1 MTNHAEYDII
11 YRIMLT
17 ILLASECEYKQ
28 MNINARSRLKHSA
41 TVILYAV
48 LMAVII
54 IGIIAAWII
63 VSGRNRIAIDEV
75 YGNVI
80 VERSGGQISAKQ
92 GMRLESGDCVKVL
105 SGGSARITLGRD
117 RYIYPEADSAV
128 TVTRSKEDKSFGAE
142 LLTGAAAVR
151 LDKAADIKVSALNV
165 IVTASGSVFRV
176 SCTDNAAEIICA
188 DGEADIS
195 GGGTAQKLAAGSL
208 ARLTSSSG
216 EIMLTPEEAE
226 VSALPESALKS
237 LMRIASQRSMTFSLN
252 SLGGAYLA
260 LDDNEAATEISEAVS
275 ESIAETTVSE
285 TTVSETTVSE
295 TETSP
300 SEETAETVS
309 EPVTEISETSVSET
323 DISEATTF
331 ETTFSETTFSETT
344 ASQTTASETQTSAE
358 TVSETTAPTV
368 ETSQTTT
375 PTIPWWEI
383 INSAEHDSR

>member
-1 MTNHAEYDII
+1 
-11 YRIMLT
+11 MLT

-28 MNINARSRLKHSA
+28 MNINARSRSKHSA
-41 TVILYAV
+41 AVILYAV
-48 LMAVII
+48 LMAVLI

-63 VSGRNRIAIDEV
+63 VSGRNRIALDEI

-92 GMRLESGDCVKVL
+92 GMRLESGDCVKTL

-117 RYIYPEADSAV
+117 RYIYTEPDSAV
-128 TVTRSKEDKSFGAE
+128 TVTRSKEDKSFEAE
-142 LLTGAAAVR
+142 VLSGAAAVR
-151 LDKAADIKVSALNV
+151 LDKAADIKVSAPNV
-165 IVTASGSVFRV
+165 LVTASGSVFWV
-176 SCTDNAAEIICA
+176 CCTDDAAEVICA

-195 GGGTAQKLAAGSL
+195 GGGTSQRLAAGSL
-208 ARLTSSSG
+208 ARLTSSGG
-216 EIMLTPEEAE
+216 EIALTREEAE

-260 LDDNEAATEISEAVS
+260 LDDNIAATEISESVS
-275 ESIAETTVSE
+275 ESIAE

-300 SEETAETVS
+300 SEETSETTS
-309 EPVTEISETSVSET
+309 ETVTEISETSVSEANT
-323 DISEATTF
+323 SETTTF
-331 ETTFSETTFSETT
+331 ETTFSE
-344 ASQTTASETQTSAE
+344 TTASETQTSAE
-358 TVSETTAPTV
+358 TVSETTAPTA
-368 ETSQTTT
+368 ETTQTTT

-383 INSAEHDSR
+383 INSAERDSR

>member
-176 SCTDNAAEIICA
+176 SCTDNSAEIICA

-216 EIMLTPEEAE
+216 EIVLTLEEAE

-260 LDDNEAATEISEAVS
+260 LEDNIAATEISEAVS
-275 ESIAETTVSE
+275 ESIAEPTVSE
-285 TTVSETTVSE
+285 TTVSETY
-295 TETSP
+295 TSP

-368 ETSQTTT
+368 ETTQTTT

-383 INSAEHDSR
+383 INSAERDSR

>member
-1 MTNHAEYDII
+1 MYG
-11 YRIMLT
+11 IMLT

-216 EIMLTPEEAE
+216 EIVLTLEEAE

-260 LDDNEAATEISEAVS
+260 LDDNIAATEISEAVS
-275 ESIAETTVSE
+275 ESIAEPTVSE
-285 TTVSETTVSE
+285 TTVSETY
-295 TETSP
+295 TSP
-300 SEETAETVS
+300 SEETAETTS
-309 EPVTEISETSVSET
+309 ESVTEISETTVSET
-323 DISEATTF
+323 NISEATAF

-344 ASQTTASETQTSAE
+344 SSQTTASETQTSAE

-368 ETSQTTT
+368 ETTQTTT

-383 INSAEHDSR
+383 INSAERDSR

>member
-11 YRIMLT
+11 YGIMLT

-216 EIMLTPEEAE
+216 EIVLTPEEAE

-275 ESIAETTVSE
+275 ESIAETTISE
-285 TTVSETTVSE
+285 TTVSETY
-295 TETSP
+295 TSP

-323 DISEATTF
+323 NISEATTF

-368 ETSQTTT
+368 ETTQTTT

-383 INSAEHDSR
+383 INSAERDSR

>member
-92 GMRLESGDCVKVL
+92 GMRLESGDCIKTM

-117 RYIYPEADSAV
+117 RYIYTEPDSAV
-128 TVTRSKEDKSFGAE
+128 TVTRSKEDKSFEAE
-142 LLTGAAAVR
+142 VLSGAAAVR
-151 LDKAADIKVSALNV
+151 LDKAADIKVSAPNV
-165 IVTASGSVFRV
+165 LVTASGSVFRV
-176 SCTDNAAEIICA
+176 SCTDDAAEVICA

-195 GGGTAQKLAAGSL
+195 GGGTSQRLAAGSL
-208 ARLTSSSG
+208 ARLTSSGG
-216 EIMLTPEEAE
+216 EITLTREEAE

-260 LDDNEAATEISEAVS
+260 LDDNIAATEISEAVS

-285 TTVSETTVSE
+285 TTVSET
-295 TETSP
+295 ETSP
-300 SEETAETVS
+300 SEETSETTS
-309 EPVTEISETSVSET
+309 ETVTEISETSVSET
-323 DISEATTF
+323 NISETTTF
-331 ETTFSETTFSETT
+331 ETTFSETTVSETT

-358 TVSETTAPTV
+358 TVPETTAPTV
-368 ETSQTTT
+368 ETTQTTT

-383 INSAEHDSR
+383 INSAERDSR

>member
-11 YRIMLT
+11 YGIMLT

-216 EIMLTPEEAE
+216 EIMLTLEEAE

-260 LDDNEAATEISEAVS
+260 LDENIAAAEISEAVS
-275 ESIAETTVSE
+275 ESIAEP
-285 TTVSETTVSE
+285 TVSETTVSE

-300 SEETAETVS
+300 SEETTETVS

-323 DISEATTF
+323 NISEATTF

-368 ETSQTTT
+368 ETTQTTT

-383 INSAEHDSR
+383 INSAERDSR

>member
-1 MTNHAEYDII
+1 LTNHAEYDII
-11 YRIMLT
+11 YGIMLT

-216 EIMLTPEEAE
+216 EIVLTLEEAE

-237 LMRIASQRSMTFSLN
+237 LMRIASQRSMMFSLN
-252 SLGGAYLA
+252 SLGGAYLT

-275 ESIAETTVSE
+275 ESIAETTISE
-285 TTVSETTVSE
+285 TTVSETY
-295 TETSP
+295 TSP
-300 SEETAETVS
+300 SEETAETTS

-323 DISEATTF
+323 NISEATTF

-344 ASQTTASETQTSAE
+344 ASQTTTSETQTSDE

-368 ETSQTTT
+368 ETTQTTT

-383 INSAEHDSR
+383 INSAERDSR

>member
-1 MTNHAEYDII
+1 
-11 YRIMLT
+11 MLT

-54 IGIIAAWII
+54 IGIIAAWVI

-92 GMRLESGDCVKVL
+92 GMRLESGDCIKTM

-195 GGGTAQKLAAGSL
+195 GGGTDQKLAAGSL
-208 ARLTSSSG
+208 ARLTSSGG
-216 EIMLTPEEAE
+216 EIVLTPEEAE
-226 VSALPESALKS
+226 VSALTESALKS

-260 LDDNEAATEISEAVS
+260 LDENIAATEISEAVS
-275 ESIAETTVSE
+275 ESIAEP
-285 TTVSETTVSE
+285 TVSETTVSE

-323 DISEATTF
+323 NISEATTF

-358 TVSETTAPTV
+358 TVFETTAPTV
-368 ETSQTTT
+368 ETTQTTT

-383 INSAEHDSR
+383 INSAERDSR

>member
-11 YRIMLT
+11 YGIMLT

-216 EIMLTPEEAE
+216 EIVLTPEEAE

-275 ESIAETTVSE
+275 ESIAEP
-285 TTVSETTVSE
+285 TVSETTVSE

-300 SEETAETVS
+300 SDETAETVS

-323 DISEATTF
+323 NISEATAF

-368 ETSQTTT
+368 ETTQTTT

-383 INSAEHDSR
+383 INSAERDSR

>member
-1 MTNHAEYDII
+1 M
-11 YRIMLT
+11 
-17 ILLASECEYKQ
+17 
-28 MNINARSRLKHSA
+28 KHSA

-54 IGIIAAWII
+54 IGIIAAWVI

-176 SCTDNAAEIICA
+176 SCTDNTAEIICA

-208 ARLTSSSG
+208 ARLTSSGG
-216 EIMLTPEEAE
+216 EIALTREEAE
-226 VSALPESALKS
+226 ISALPESALKS

-260 LDDNEAATEISEAVS
+260 LDDNESAAEISEAVS

-285 TTVSETTVSE
+285 TTVSET
-295 TETSP
+295 ETSP
-300 SEETAETVS
+300 SEKTTETTSET
-309 EPVTEISETSVSET
+309 VTEISETSVSEANT
-323 DISEATTF
+323 SETTTF
-331 ETTFSETTFSETT
+331 ETTFSE
-344 ASQTTASETQTSAE
+344 TTASETQTSAE
-358 TVSETTAPTV
+358 TVPETTAPTA
-368 ETSQTTT
+368 ETTQTTT

-383 INSAEHDSR
+383 INSAERDSR

>member
-11 YRIMLT
+11 YGIMLT

-28 MNINARSRLKHSA
+28 MNINARSRSKHSA

-216 EIMLTPEEAE
+216 EIVLTLEEAE

-260 LDDNEAATEISEAVS
+260 LDDNIAATEISEAVS
-275 ESIAETTVSE
+275 ESIAEP
-285 TTVSETTVSE
+285 TVSETTVSE

-323 DISEATTF
+323 NISEATAF

-368 ETSQTTT
+368 ETTQTTT

-383 INSAEHDSR
+383 INSAERDSR

>member
-1 MTNHAEYDII
+1 M
-11 YRIMLT
+11 
-17 ILLASECEYKQ
+17 
-28 MNINARSRLKHSA
+28 KHSA

-128 TVTRSKEDKSFGAE
+128 TVTHSKEDKSFGAE

>member
-11 YRIMLT
+11 YGIMLT

-28 MNINARSRLKHSA
+28 MNINARSRLKHSV
-41 TVILYAV
+41 TVNLYAV

-216 EIMLTPEEAE
+216 EIVLTLEEAE

-260 LDDNEAATEISEAVS
+260 LDENIAATEISEAVS
-275 ESIAETTVSE
+275 ESIAEP
-285 TTVSETTVSE
+285 TVSETTVSE

-309 EPVTEISETSVSET
+309 EPVTEISETTVSGT
-323 DISEATTF
+323 DISVA
-331 ETTFSETTFSETT
+331 TFSETTFSETT
-344 ASQTTASETQTSAE
+344 ASQATASETQTSAE

-368 ETSQTTT
+368 ETTQTTT

-383 INSAEHDSR
+383 INSAERDSR

>member
-1 MTNHAEYDII
+1 
-11 YRIMLT
+11 
-17 ILLASECEYKQ
+17 
-28 MNINARSRLKHSA
+28 MNINARSRSKHSA
-41 TVILYAV
+41 AVILYAV
-48 LMAVII
+48 LMAVLI

-63 VSGRNRIAIDEV
+63 VSGRNRIALDEV

-92 GMRLESGDCVKVL
+92 GMRLESGDCIKTM

-117 RYIYPEADSAV
+117 RYIYTEPDSAV
-128 TVTRSKEDKSFGAE
+128 TVTRSKEDKSFEAE
-142 LLTGAAAVR
+142 LLSGAAAAR
-151 LDKAADIKVSALNV
+151 LDKAADIKVSAPNV
-165 IVTASGSVFRV
+165 LVTASGSVFRV

-195 GGGTAQKLAAGSL
+195 GGGTSQRLAAGSL
-208 ARLTSSSG
+208 ARLTSSGG
-216 EIMLTPEEAE
+216 EIALTREEAE

-260 LDDNEAATEISEAVS
+260 LDDNTAAAEISEAVS

-285 TTVSETTVSE
+285 MTASETTVSE

-300 SEETAETVS
+300 SEETSETTS
-309 EPVTEISETSVSET
+309 ETVTEISETSVSEANT
-323 DISEATTF
+323 SETTTF

-344 ASQTTASETQTSAE
+344 ASETQTSAE
-358 TVSETTAPTV
+358 TVPETTAPTA
-368 ETSQTTT
+368 ETTQTTT

-383 INSAEHDSR
+383 INSAERDSR

>member
-11 YRIMLT
+11 YGIMLT

-216 EIMLTPEEAE
+216 EIVLTPEEAE

-237 LMRIASQRSMTFSLN
+237 LMRIASQRSMMFSLN

-260 LDDNEAATEISEAVS
+260 LDDNIAATEISEAVS
-275 ESIAETTVSE
+275 ESIAEP
-285 TTVSETTVSE
+285 TVSETTVSE

-300 SEETAETVS
+300 SEETAETTS

-344 ASQTTASETQTSAE
+344 SSQTTASETQTSAE
-358 TVSETTAPTV
+358 TVSETT
-368 ETSQTTT
+368 QTTT

-383 INSAEHDSR
+383 INSAERDSR

>member
-1 MTNHAEYDII
+1 
-11 YRIMLT
+11 
-17 ILLASECEYKQ
+17 
-28 MNINARSRLKHSA
+28 MNINARSRSKHSA
-41 TVILYAV
+41 AVILYAV
-48 LMAVII
+48 LMAVLI

-63 VSGRNRIAIDEV
+63 VSGRNRIAIDEI

-80 VERSGGQISAKQ
+80 VERNGGQISAKQ
-92 GMRLESGDCVKVL
+92 GMRLESGDCIKTM

-117 RYIYPEADSAV
+117 RYIYTEPDSAV
-128 TVTRSKEDKSFGAE
+128 TVTRSKEDKSFEAE
-142 LLTGAAAVR
+142 VLSGAAAVR
-151 LDKAADIKVSALNV
+151 LDKAADIKVSAPNV
-165 IVTASGSVFRV
+165 LVTASGSVFRV
-176 SCTDNAAEIICA
+176 SCTDNAAEVICA

-195 GGGTAQKLAAGSL
+195 GGGTSQRLAAGSL
-208 ARLTSSSG
+208 ARLTSSGG
-216 EIMLTPEEAE
+216 EIALTREEAE

-260 LDDNEAATEISEAVS
+260 LDDNIAATEISEAVS

-300 SEETAETVS
+300 SEETTETAS
-309 EPVTEISETSVSET
+309 ETATEISETSVSET
-323 DISEATTF
+323 NISETTTF

-344 ASQTTASETQTSAE
+344 ASETQTSDE
-358 TVSETTAPTV
+358 TVPETTAPTA
-368 ETSQTTT
+368 ETTQTTT

-383 INSAEHDSR
+383 INSAERDSR

>member
-1 MTNHAEYDII
+1 M
-11 YRIMLT
+11 
-17 ILLASECEYKQ
+17 
-28 MNINARSRLKHSA
+28 KHSA

-216 EIMLTPEEAE
+216 EIVLTPEEAE

-237 LMRIASQRSMTFSLN
+237 LMRIASQRSMMFSLN

-260 LDDNEAATEISEAVS
+260 LDDNIAATVISEAVS
-275 ESIAETTVSE
+275 ESIAEP
-285 TTVSETTVSE
+285 TVSETTVSE

-300 SEETAETVS
+300 SEETAETTS

-344 ASQTTASETQTSAE
+344 SSQTTASETQTSAE

-368 ETSQTTT
+368 ETTQTTT

-383 INSAEHDSR
+383 INSAERDSR

>member
-11 YRIMLT
+11 YGIMLT

-216 EIMLTPEEAE
+216 EIVLTLEEAE

-260 LDDNEAATEISEAVS
+260 LDENIAATEISEAVS
-275 ESIAETTVSE
+275 ESIAEPTVSE
-285 TTVSETTVSE
+285 TTVSETY
-295 TETSP
+295 TSP
-300 SEETAETVS
+300 SEETAETIT
-309 EPVTEISETSVSET
+309 ETVTEISETSVSET

-344 ASQTTASETQTSAE
+344 ASQATASETQTSAE

-383 INSAEHDSR
+383 INSAERDSR

>member
-11 YRIMLT
+11 YGIMLT

-216 EIMLTPEEAE
+216 EIVLTLEEAE

-260 LDDNEAATEISEAVS
+260 LDDNIAATEISEAVS
-275 ESIAETTVSE
+275 ESIAEPTE
-285 TTVSETTVSE
+285 SETTVSE

-309 EPVTEISETSVSET
+309 EPVTEISEASVSET
-323 DISEATTF
+323 NISEATTF

-344 ASQTTASETQTSAE
+344 ASQTTASEAQTSAE

-383 INSAEHDSR
+383 INSAERDSR

>member
-1 MTNHAEYDII
+1 
-11 YRIMLT
+11 MLT

-208 ARLTSSSG
+208 ARLTSSNG
-216 EIMLTPEEAE
+216 EIVFTLEEAE

-260 LDDNEAATEISEAVS
+260 LDDNIAATEISEAVS
-275 ESIAETTVSE
+275 ESIAEP
-285 TTVSETTVSE
+285 TVSETTVSE

-323 DISEATTF
+323 NISEATAF

-358 TVSETTAPTV
+358 TVSESTAPTV
-368 ETSQTTT
+368 ETTQTTT

-383 INSAEHDSR
+383 INSAERDSR

>member
-11 YRIMLT
+11 YGIMLT

-128 TVTRSKEDKSFGAE
+128 TVTRSKEDRSFGAE

-165 IVTASGSVFRV
+165 IVTASDSVFRV

-216 EIMLTPEEAE
+216 EIVLTLEEAE
-226 VSALPESALKS
+226 VSALSESALKS
-237 LMRIASQRSMTFSLN
+237 LMRIASQRSMMFSLN

-260 LDDNEAATEISEAVS
+260 LDKNIAATEISEAVS

-285 TTVSETTVSE
+285 TTVSET
-295 TETSP
+295 ETSP
-300 SEETAETVS
+300 SEEAAETVS

-323 DISEATTF
+323 NISEATAF

-358 TVSETTAPTV
+358 TVSESTAPTV
-368 ETSQTTT
+368 ETTQTTT

-383 INSAEHDSR
+383 INSAERDSR

>member
-1 MTNHAEYDII
+1 LTNHAEYDII
-11 YRIMLT
+11 YGIMLT

-216 EIMLTPEEAE
+216 EIVLTLEEAE

-237 LMRIASQRSMTFSLN
+237 LMRIASQRSMMFSLN

-260 LDDNEAATEISEAVS
+260 LDENIAATEISEAVS

-285 TTVSETTVSE
+285 TTVSETY
-295 TETSP
+295 TSP

-309 EPVTEISETSVSET
+309 EPVTEISETTVSET
-323 DISEATTF
+323 NISEATTF

-368 ETSQTTT
+368 ETTQTTT

-383 INSAEHDSR
+383 INSAERDSR

>member
-1 MTNHAEYDII
+1 M
-11 YRIMLT
+11 
-17 ILLASECEYKQ
+17 
-28 MNINARSRLKHSA
+28 KHSA

-208 ARLTSSSG
+208 SRLTSSSG
-216 EIMLTPEEAE
+216 EIMLTLEEAE

-260 LDDNEAATEISEAVS
+260 LDDNIAATEISEAVS
-275 ESIAETTVSE
+275 ESIAEPTVSE
-285 TTVSETTVSE
+285 TTVSETY
-295 TETSP
+295 TSP

-309 EPVTEISETSVSET
+309 EPVTEISETTVSGT

-344 ASQTTASETQTSAE
+344 ASQTTASETYYETQTSAE

-368 ETSQTTT
+368 ETTQTTT

-383 INSAEHDSR
+383 INSAERDSR

>member
-1 MTNHAEYDII
+1 LTNHAEYDII
-11 YRIMLT
+11 YGIMLT

-216 EIMLTPEEAE
+216 EIVFTLEEAE

-275 ESIAETTVSE
+275 ESIAEP
-285 TTVSETTVSE
+285 TVSETTVSE
-295 TETSP
+295 TETFP

-323 DISEATTF
+323 NISEATTF

-368 ETSQTTT
+368 ETTQTTT

-383 INSAEHDSR
+383 INSAERDSR

>member
-11 YRIMLT
+11 YGIMLT

-92 GMRLESGDCVKVL
+92 DMRLESGDCVKVL

-216 EIMLTPEEAE
+216 EIVLTLEDAE

-260 LDDNEAATEISEAVS
+260 LDENIAATEISEAVS
-275 ESIAETTVSE
+275 ESIAEP
-285 TTVSETTVSE
+285 TVSETTVSE

-323 DISEATTF
+323 NISEATTF

-358 TVSETTAPTV
+358 TVSESTAPTV
-368 ETSQTTT
+368 ETTQTTT

-383 INSAEHDSR
+383 INSAERDSR

>member
-11 YRIMLT
+11 YGIMLT

-216 EIMLTPEEAE
+216 EIMLTLEETE

-260 LDDNEAATEISEAVS
+260 LDDNIAATEISEAVS
-275 ESIAETTVSE
+275 ESIAETTISE
-285 TTVSETTVSE
+285 TTVSETY
-295 TETSP
+295 TSP

-309 EPVTEISETSVSET
+309 EPVTEISETTVSGT
-323 DISEATTF
+323 DISEA
-331 ETTFSETTFSETT
+331 TFSETTFSETT
-344 ASQTTASETQTSAE
+344 ASQATASETQTSAE

-368 ETSQTTT
+368 ETTQTTT

-383 INSAEHDSR
+383 INSAERDSR

>member
-1 MTNHAEYDII
+1 
-11 YRIMLT
+11 
-17 ILLASECEYKQ
+17 
-28 MNINARSRLKHSA
+28 MNINARSRSKHSA
-41 TVILYAV
+41 AVILYAV
-48 LMAVII
+48 LMAVLI

-63 VSGRNRIAIDEV
+63 VSGRNRIALDEV

-92 GMRLESGDCVKVL
+92 GMRLESGDCVKVQ
-105 SGGSARITLGRD
+105 SNSSARITLGRD
-117 RYIYPEADSAV
+117 RYIYPEPDSAV
-128 TVTRSKEDKSFGAE
+128 TVTRSKEDKSFEAE
-142 LLTGAAAVR
+142 LLSGAAAVR

-165 IVTASGSVFRV
+165 LVTASGSVFRV
-176 SCTDNAAEIICA
+176 SCTDNAAEVICA

-195 GGGTAQKLAAGSL
+195 GSGTSKRLAAGSL
-208 ARLTSSSG
+208 ARLISSG
-216 EIMLTPEEAE
+216 GEITLTQEEAE

-260 LDDNEAATEISEAVS
+260 LDDNIAATEISEAVS
-275 ESIAETTVSE
+275 ENIPE

-300 SEETAETVS
+300 SEETSETTS
-309 EPVTEISETSVSET
+309 ETVTEISETSAVETSVSEANT
-323 DISEATTF
+323 SETTAF
-331 ETTFSETTFSETT
+331 ETTVSVTTFSETT

-358 TVSETTAPTV
+358 TVSETTAPTM
-368 ETSQTTT
+368 ETTQTTT

-383 INSAEHDSR
+383 INSAERDSR

>member
-1 MTNHAEYDII
+1 
-11 YRIMLT
+11 MLT

-28 MNINARSRLKHSA
+28 MNINARSRSKHSA
-41 TVILYAV
+41 AVILYAV
-48 LMAVII
+48 LMAVLI

-63 VSGRNRIAIDEV
+63 VSGRNRIALDEV
-75 YGNVI
+75 YGDVI

-117 RYIYPEADSAV
+117 RYIYPEPDSAV
-128 TVTRSKEDKSFGAE
+128 TVTRSKGDKSFEAE

-151 LDKAADIKVSALNV
+151 LDKAADIKVSAPNV
-165 IVTASGSVFRV
+165 LVTTSGSVFRV
-176 SCTDNAAEIICA
+176 SCTDNAAEVICA

-195 GGGTAQKLAAGSL
+195 GGGTSQKLAAGSL
-208 ARLTSSSG
+208 ARLTSSGG
-216 EIMLTPEEAE
+216 EITLTQKEAE

-237 LMRIASQRSMTFSLN
+237 LMRIASQRSITFSLN

-260 LDDNEAATEISEAVS
+260 LDDNIAATEISEAVS

-285 TTVSETTVSE
+285 TTVSET
-295 TETSP
+295 ETSP
-300 SEETAETVS
+300 SVETSETTS
-309 EPVTEISETSVSET
+309 EAVTEISETSVSEANT
-323 DISEATTF
+323 
-331 ETTFSETTFSETT
+331 SETTTYETTVSETT

-358 TVSETTAPTV
+358 TVPETTAPTM
-368 ETSQTTT
+368 ETTQTTT

-383 INSAEHDSR
+383 INSAERDSR

>member
-11 YRIMLT
+11 YGIMLT

-54 IGIIAAWII
+54 IGIIAAWVI

-216 EIMLTPEEAE
+216 EIVLTLEEAE

-260 LDDNEAATEISEAVS
+260 LDDNIAATEISEAVS
-275 ESIAETTVSE
+275 ESIAEPTE
-285 TTVSETTVSE
+285 SETTVSE

-309 EPVTEISETSVSET
+309 EPVTEISEASVSET
-323 DISEATTF
+323 NISEATTF

-344 ASQTTASETQTSAE
+344 ASQTTASEAQTSAE

-383 INSAEHDSR
+383 INSAERDSR

>member
-11 YRIMLT
+11 YGIMLT

-75 YGNVI
+75 YGYVI

-216 EIMLTPEEAE
+216 EIMLTLEEAE

-260 LDDNEAATEISEAVS
+260 LDDNIAATEISEAVS

-285 TTVSETTVSE
+285 TTVSET
-295 TETSP
+295 ETSP
-300 SEETAETVS
+300 SEETAETTS
-309 EPVTEISETSVSET
+309 EPVTEISETAVSET

-368 ETSQTTT
+368 ETTQTTT

-383 INSAEHDSR
+383 INSAERDSR

>member
-11 YRIMLT
+11 YRIMLI

-216 EIMLTPEEAE
+216 EIVLTLEEAE

-260 LDDNEAATEISEAVS
+260 LDDNIAATEISEAVS
-275 ESIAETTVSE
+275 ESIAE

-323 DISEATTF
+323 NISEATTF

-344 ASQTTASETQTSAE
+344 SSQTTASENQTSAE

-368 ETSQTTT
+368 ETTQTTT

-383 INSAEHDSR
+383 INSAERDSR

>member
-1 MTNHAEYDII
+1 
-11 YRIMLT
+11 
-17 ILLASECEYKQ
+17 
-28 MNINARSRLKHSA
+28 LKHSA

-216 EIMLTPEEAE
+216 EIMLTLEETE

-260 LDDNEAATEISEAVS
+260 LDDNIAATEISEAVS
-275 ESIAETTVSE
+275 ESIAETTISE
-285 TTVSETTVSE
+285 TTVSETY
-295 TETSP
+295 TSP

-309 EPVTEISETSVSET
+309 EPVTEISETTVSGT
-323 DISEATTF
+323 DISEA
-331 ETTFSETTFSETT
+331 TFSETTFSETT
-344 ASQTTASETQTSAE
+344 ASQATASETQTSAE

-368 ETSQTTT
+368 ETTQTTT

-383 INSAEHDSR
+383 INSAERDSR

>member
-1 MTNHAEYDII
+1 
-11 YRIMLT
+11 MLT

-142 LLTGAAAVR
+142 LLIQ
-151 LDKAADIKVSALNV
+151 KEV
-165 IVTASGSVFRV
+165 IM
-176 SCTDNAAEIICA
+176 AEDVEHIF
-188 DGEADIS
+188 GKRPWLS
-195 GGGTAQKLAAGSL
+195 RSQ
-208 ARLTSSSG
+208 
-216 EIMLTPEEAE
+216 EIMEDEQPKIDEAVKE
-226 VSALPESALKS
+226 LPEVQAAIKEH
-237 LMRIASQRSMTFSLN
+237 
-252 SLGGAYLA
+252 
-260 LDDNEAATEISEAVS
+260 EAAKKNAEDSEKETPAN
-275 ESIAETTVSE
+275 ESN
-285 TTVSETTVSE
+285 
-295 TETSP
+295 
-300 SEETAETVS
+300 EENPNENNNGKNN
-309 EPVTEISETSVSET
+309 E
-323 DISEATTF
+323 
-331 ETTFSETTFSETT
+331 
-344 ASQTTASETQTSAE
+344 
-358 TVSETTAPTV
+358 
-368 ETSQTTT
+368 
-375 PTIPWWEI
+375 
-383 INSAEHDSR
+383 

>member
-11 YRIMLT
+11 YGIMLT

-28 MNINARSRLKHSA
+28 MNINARSRSKHSA

-216 EIMLTPEEAE
+216 EIMLTLEEAE
-226 VSALPESALKS
+226 VSALPEGALKS

-260 LDDNEAATEISEAVS
+260 LDDNIAATEISEAVS
-275 ESIAETTVSE
+275 ESIAEP
-285 TTVSETTVSE
+285 TVSETTVSE

-300 SEETAETVS
+300 SEETAETTS
-309 EPVTEISETSVSET
+309 ESVTEISETSVSET
-323 DISEATTF
+323 NISEATTF

-344 ASQTTASETQTSAE
+344 SSQTTASETQTSAE

-368 ETSQTTT
+368 ETTQTTT

-383 INSAEHDSR
+383 INSAERDSR

>member
-1 MTNHAEYDII
+1 M
-11 YRIMLT
+11 
-17 ILLASECEYKQ
+17 
-28 MNINARSRLKHSA
+28 KHSA

-216 EIMLTPEEAE
+216 EIMLTLEEAE